1 TTSEEFYRAVLDEQP
16 YAVRG
21 LVGFGANLLLSH
33 ADSQRGR
40 EALAALEFYV
50 HTDLF
55 MNPTAELADVIL
67 PASTPFEHEAL
78 RLGFEIS
85 PAAQSLIQLRQPV
98 VQPQG
103 EARSD
108 MEIVFEL
115 ARRLGLSNQFWDGD
129 IDAAYRH
136 QLAPSGISLEA
147 LRASPRGIQPPVET
161 RYRKYAEEQDGIAR
175 GFATPTCK
183 IELYS
188 QTLLEAGYPP
198 LPGFEEPLVSPFSQ
212 PELAERYP
220 LIFTCAKHTLF
231 CESQHRAL
239 PSLRR
244 RAREPEIE
252 LHPDTAAARGINAGD
267 WVAIETPNGSVR

>member
-1 TTSEEFYRAVLDEQP
+1 
-16 YAVRG
+16 
-21 LVGFGANLLLSH
+21 
-33 ADSQRGR
+33 
-40 EALAALEFYV
+40 
-50 HTDLF
+50 
-55 MNPTAELADVIL
+55 
-67 PASTPFEHEAL
+67 
-78 RLGFEIS
+78 
-85 PAAQSLIQLRQPV
+85 SLIQLRQPV

-108 MEIVFEL
+108 MEIVFDL
-115 ARRLGLSNQFWDGD
+115 ARRLGLGDQFWNGD

-161 RYRKYAEEQDGIAR
+161 RYRKYAEEQDGIPR
-175 GFATPTCK
+175 GFATPTRK

-252 LHPDTAAARGINAGD
+252 LHPDTAVARGINAGD
-267 WVAIETPNGSVR
+267 WVAIETPNGSVRARAKFDDTLNPRVVCGQHGWWQACPEIDAPGYPAFDETGANVNLLIGSEAADPISGSTPLRSYLCQVSRI